1 MQQQYPYANTAQGL
15 ASLGRGEDTMLMHIT
30 PEEFQDFNRMAQAA
44 GYEHIPINPYTGL
57 PEYGFGKAFKKV
69 AKAVSKVVSSV
80 TKSPIATTLL
90 SAVAGPALGISPLM
104 MGLGVG
110 GITALSTGD
119 LGKGLSAGLSAYGGA
134 NLGSG
139 IGSLG
144 KNLTS
149 AQANAYSSGLAT
161 GGGWNPATQAMA
173 INPAAVPATVGTYAP
188 ASLTEHLGNMASG
201 VGEIFTSPTTAWE
214 GLKQAYGTV
223 VPGSPA
229 QVGPQYIDASGNVVD
244 LTSPDLVAGT
254 PITEAGTAIKTAAT
268 PASVTPGTPWDVI
281 SGVGGPVAN
290 IGMSFMEPEVDQPLT
305 QEEIDKAAGV
315 NYIAGG
321 RTLDFDTD
329 DSKLRLFDN
338 LPDTGIG
345 TSTIAQ
351 GPTASYYT
359 PEELKDLY
367 EMSKGI
373 SYAKEGGIMK
383 LASGRYLKGNG
394 DGMSDGI
401 KATIEGTQEARLSD
415 GEFVVPADVVSHLGN
430 GSSDAGAAKL
440 YTMMDRIRKARTGK
454 ESQAQQIQP
463 QRFMPA

>member
-90 SAVAGPALGISPLM
+90 SAVAAPALGISPLM

-139 IGSLG
+139 IGALG

-223 VPGSPA
+223 VPG
-229 QVGPQYIDASGNVVD
+229 
-244 LTSPDLVAGT
+244 
-254 PITEAGTAIKTAAT
+254 TEATPETVTGITRNAAGDIVQTVSAPAVEATA
-268 PASVTPGTPWDVI
+268 ASVTPGTPWDVI

-290 IGMSFMEPEVDQPLT
+290 IGMSLMEPEVDQPLT

-315 NYIAGG
+315 DYIAGG
-321 RTLDFDTD
+321 RTLNFATD
-329 DSKLRLFDN
+329 DSKLRLYDN

>member
-1 MQQQYPYANTAQGL
+1 MQQQYPYANVAQGL

-44 GYEHIPINPYTGL
+44 GLEHIPINPATGL
-57 PEYGFGKAFKKV
+57 PEFGFGKAFKSV
-69 AKAVSKVVSSV
+69 TKAVSKVVKSV

-90 SAVAGPALGISPLM
+90 SAVAGPVLAPYGVTPLM
-104 MGLGVG
+104 MGLGLG
-110 GITALSTGD
+110 GLTAVTTGD
-119 LGKGLSAGLSAYGGA
+119 LGKGLSTGLSAWGGA
-134 NLGSG
+134 KFGSG
-139 IGSLG
+139 IGALG
-144 KNLTS
+144 ENLTS

-188 ASLTEHLGNMASG
+188 TSLSEHLGNMASG

-214 GLKQAYGTV
+214 GLKEAYGTV
-223 VPGSPA
+223 VPG
-229 QVGPQYIDASGNVVD
+229 
-244 LTSPDLVAGT
+244 
-254 PITEAGTAIKTAAT
+254 TEATPETVTGITRNAAGDIVETVSAPAVEATA
-268 PASVTPGTPWDVI
+268 ASVTPGTTWDVV
-281 SGVGGPVAN
+281 SGVGTPAFN
-290 IGMSFMEPEVDQPLT
+290 IGMAMMEPEVDQPLT
-305 QEEIDKAAGV
+305 KEEIDKAAGID
-315 NYIAGG
+315 YIAGG
-321 RTLDFDTD
+321 RTLDFSND
-329 DSKLRLFDN
+329 DSGLRLYDN

-359 PEELKDLY
+359 PEELEELY
-367 EMSKGI
+367 DMSKGI

-394 DGMSDGI
+394 DGMSDDI

-440 YTMMDRIRKARTGK
+440 YTMMDRIRKARTGTTK
-454 ESQAQQIQP
+454 QGREIDAYNY
-463 QRFMPA
+463 MPA